1 MTKLVIKA
9 QASCFDDVDGKTR
22 LILAGEQIFAKS
34 GIYGAS
40 MREIATRAGQGNHAA
55 VQYHFGSREGLV
67 RALFDYRMEQME
79 IARGTMLDR
88 AQVTGRLKDARTIL
102 DIIFIPQL
110 DLQDADGN
118 HSYASFLS
126 QYLLHRPTRK
136 FSDFTGPATPKLAEA
151 LRLLGQR
158 VDYLPRYVA
167 QRRLISVSLMFLNI
181 LIRYHGDDRDSLG
194 ESISEALDDTME
206 QIVSVMCAPLRLA
219 LNTSRNSH
227 T

>member
-1 MTKLVIKA
+1 M
-9 QASCFDDVDGKTR
+9 DGKTR
-22 LILAGEQIFAKS
+22 LILAAEQLFATN
-34 GIYGAS
+34 GILGAS

-55 VQYHFGSREGLV
+55 VQYHFGSREGLI

-79 IARGTMLDR
+79 IARGIMLHR
-88 AQVTGRLKDARTIL
+88 ARAAGRLKDARTIL

-126 QYLLHRPTRK
+126 QYLLHGPSRE
-136 FSDFTGPATPKLAEA
+136 FSDFAGPATPNLTEA
-151 LRLLGQR
+151 LRLLSER
-158 VDYLPRYVA
+158 LDYLPAHVA

-181 LIRYHGDDRDSLG
+181 LIRHHNSDENLLG

-206 QIVSVMCAPLRLA
+206 QIVAVMCMPLRLA
-219 LNTSRNSH
+219 ATDE
-227 T
+227 